1 MRGRVVL
8 TQHPDRNPGTAQ
20 EQQDLLSEGL
30 GSAGWHSRVTGLPTD
45 EQSPKPWTRT
55 LYKGHHDDPF
65 DMVMRND
72 TTPQQSPAGPSQTG
86 T

>member
-1 MRGRVVL
+1 VL

-30 GSAGWHSRVTGLPTD
+30 GSAGWHSRVTGLPTG
-45 EQSPKPWTRT
+45 RT
-55 LYKGHHDDPF
+55 ITETVDTHAVQGHHDDPF

-72 TTPQQSPAGPSQTG
+72 TTPRQSPAGPSQTG